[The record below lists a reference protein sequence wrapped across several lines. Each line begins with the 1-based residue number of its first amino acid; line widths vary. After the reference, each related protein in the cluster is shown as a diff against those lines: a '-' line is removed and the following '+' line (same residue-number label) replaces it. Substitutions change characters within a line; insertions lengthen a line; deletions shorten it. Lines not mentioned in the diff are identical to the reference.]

1 MTVQRWRAG
10 VMGIAWLGLSAI
22 AGTVFTLEANAQGD
36 RLRVAVLD
44 FDFGSTGA
52 GAYFGGD
59 TTAAA
64 KGLNELLVN
73 SLVDDGTYSVIERSQ
88 LEAVLQEQNL
98 GDSGRLN
105 ASTAAQ
111 LGQILG
117 VDALIMGTVTEYN
130 LDVRESG
137 MTWPIKVVE
146 TNVNATVQLNAR
158 MVSASTAEILVTSE
172 GIGAQSQSDTEAF
185 IVVNQ
190 TENARKLL
198 SLAAEDAVDAIA
210 DDIIDARDT
219 LAALPTAVPD
229 ITATVADVFGSEI
242 TLNRGSSDG
251 LRPGMLM
258 SVEQVVREVID
269 PETGDVLR
277 KVTQPVGQLEIVEV
291 SDRSSVGRT
300 LSGVF
305 TVGDVAKPVSDSQDE
320 SNDLF
325 QYQQ

>member
-1 MTVQRWRAG
+1 MNFQRWRAG
-10 VMGIAWLGLSAI
+10 GVSIAGLGLVAI
-22 AGTVFTLEANAQGD
+22 AIAVFPLAGEAQSD

-64 KGLNELLVN
+64 RGLNELLVD
-73 SLVDDGTYSVIERSQ
+73 SLVEDGTYSVIERSQ
-88 LEAVLQEQNL
+88 LEAVLTEQDL
-98 GDSGRLN
+98 GDSGRIN

-130 LDVRESG
+130 LDQRQSG
-137 MTWPIKVVE
+137 TTWPIRIVE

-158 MVSASTAEILVTSE
+158 MVSTSTAEILVTSE
-172 GIGAQSQSDTEAF
+172 GVGEKSQSDTEAL

-198 SLAAEDAVDAIA
+198 SLAVEDAVDEIA
-210 DDIIDARDT
+210 DDIISASSK
-219 LAALPTAVPD
+219 LAALPTVVPD
-229 ITATVADVFGSEI
+229 ISATVADVFGSEI

-251 LRPGMLM
+251 LRPGMVM

-277 KVTQPVGQLEIVEV
+277 KVTQPIGQLEIVEV

-300 LSGVF
+300 LSGVL
-305 TVGDVAKPVSDSQDE
+305 TVGDVAKPVSGSRE
-320 SNDLF
+320 KPNDLF